1 MFATLC
7 TVFIPPICIKA
18 PNPIGNIRVHGLMG
32 SRPILGGAN
41 SLKMVPD
48 AAQMKIA
55 SLFAFLPQD
64 LGVQGLQ
71 GCQPQPRQL
80 SKTTLSFK
88 HWTSQVDF
96 KFIQNSTYGPKSSVL
111 FIVNMLRFVKPSLP
125 LFFHR
130 LLCDSG
136 LGQEI
141 NLTRKQSR
149 GNSGA
154 KEPPVIFL
162 KRWTNFEEH
171 KQRCLLSTKSLHN
184 DLCLDLSRTVVS
196 AEFKFWHI

>member
-71 GCQPQPRQL
+71 GCQLELSQI
-80 SKTTLSFK
+80 SKTTVSFK
-88 HWTSQVDF
+88 RWTSKIDF
-96 KFIQNSTYGPKSSVL
+96 KFIHNSTYSPKPSVL
-111 FIVNMLRFVKPSLP
+111 FIVDMLRFVKPSLP

-130 LLCDSG
+130 VLCDSG

-149 GNSGA
+149 GQLRS
-154 KEPPVIFL
+154 
-162 KRWTNFEEH
+162 KRTA
-171 KQRCLLSTKSLHN
+171 RDLLEKVKKLW
-184 DLCLDLSRTVVS
+184 RTQTTML
-196 AEFKFWHI
+196 AEY